1 MRDGWWEMVDEI
13 WDGEMVEWD
22 GRWESEKVN
31 NNSLFFSLI
40 SQLISNHITPT
51 TNKSQSKDNNDE
63 EEDEKKDENKK
74 EEEEDIENQNDQ
86 QFSNIRYLSFN
97 GNPTTA
103 RGQTELEHISD
114 HHTNILIEAF

>member
-1 MRDGWWEMVDEI
+1 MRL
-13 WDGEMVEWD
+13 WDGRND

-31 NNSLFFSLI
+31 YKFIFSLNN
-40 SQLISNHITPT
+40 SQLISNHISPT
-51 TNKSQSKDNNDE
+51 NNNKSKDNNN

-74 EEEEDIENQNDQ
+74 EEEEEDIENQKNEDD